1 MEPTVNVGSL
11 RSVVTRAGVGL
22 GLIVFLVI
30 SPGGF
35 PTVVPVAAQN
45 ATPEGDQEETPT
57 PEATRMPAAGPVF
70 KPSGTGSAGAP
81 KPDSPPS
88 QGAPAAS
95 GVPAPPAVGAGVFQD
110 GLKNDRIFRPGKCPT
125 LSAGGDLVPDG
136 FRLVVVGPCTD
147 DAGVAD
153 VSVPARGI
161 TVGDG
166 DVAMDFMVAD
176 GAELATLSVYVRN
189 RDRKLVG
196 ASVNPVLGQ
205 ATLFQSING
214 EEETL
219 ASRSDLGE
227 MVNPGEWNRL
237 AVRVSGNE
245 MWLLLNDQPA
255 LYASR
260 VVDEPGDVGIRL
272 VREGRRI
279 TDESGT
285 VVVFRDLTLSALE
298 GADPAR
304 GPTYPGR

>member
-1 MEPTVNVGSL
+1 M
-11 RSVVTRAGVGL
+11 
-22 GLIVFLVI
+22 
-30 SPGGF
+30 
-35 PTVVPVAAQN
+35 VVPVTAQN
-45 ATPEGDQEETPT
+45 TTPEGDQEDTPT
-57 PEATRMPAAGPVF
+57 PEATRTPAAAPVF
-70 KPSGTGSAGAP
+70 KPPGAGSAGAA
-81 KPDSPPS
+81 KPDSS
-88 QGAPAAS
+88 QSQAAS
-95 GVPAPPAVGAGVFQD
+95 EVPAPPAVGVGVFQD

-166 DVAMDFMVAD
+166 DVAMDFLVAD
-176 GAELATLSVYVRN
+176 GGDLATVSVYVRN
-189 RDRKLVG
+189 RDRKLIG
-196 ASVNPVLGQ
+196 ASVNPALGK
-205 ATLFQSING
+205 ATLFQSVNG

-237 AVRVSGNE
+237 AVRVSGGD

-260 VVDEPGDVGIRL
+260 VVDEPGDVGVRL

-279 TDESGT
+279 SDETGT
-285 VVVFRDLTLSALE
+285 IVVFRDLTLSTLE
-298 GADPAR
+298 GGDPAR
-304 GPTYPGR
+304 APTFP